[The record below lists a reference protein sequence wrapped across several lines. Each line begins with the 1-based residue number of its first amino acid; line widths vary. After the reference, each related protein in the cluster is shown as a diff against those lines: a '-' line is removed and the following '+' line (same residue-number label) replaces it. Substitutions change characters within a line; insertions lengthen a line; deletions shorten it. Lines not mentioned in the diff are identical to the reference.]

1 MTNLTILGLA
11 LLALGALVGLFQR
24 RWSLPALLLAL
35 AGAGLAAYGFFAAPT
50 EPGVAR
56 ETVLAS
62 DAEPGVTRSAQPQ
75 AAGADT
81 VAEHTIPGETR
92 PWVQEL
98 ARLIED
104 PETYPLFN
112 SGVAED
118 GLNAGDRY
126 YEYAK
131 LELSDRTL
139 DVVFLTRSPD
149 DPDVWMLHLEPGEGR
164 PPVATSEFGSVTV
177 LGQGEGYLL
186 FRIDDGPFAGDYLVW
201 AVGEDGEGGWAV
213 RIYTPAYLDREHAR
227 AQTVG

>member
-11 LLALGALVGLFQR
+11 LLALGALVGLLQR

-35 AGAGLAAYGFFAAPT
+35 AGTALAAYGFFAAPA
-50 EPGVAR
+50 EPGTAK

-62 DAEPGVTRSAQPQ
+62 DAEPGVTRSARPQ
-75 AAGADT
+75 AAGADAVAGHT
-81 VAEHTIPGETR
+81 VPGETR
-92 PWVQEL
+92 PWVHEL
-98 ARLIED
+98 ARLTRD
-104 PETYPLFN
+104 PEAYPLFN

-131 LELSDRTL
+131 LELPDRAL
-139 DVVFLTRSPD
+139 DVVFLTRSPN

-164 PPVATSEFGSVTV
+164 PPVATGEFGTVTV
-177 LGQGEGYLL
+177 IGQGEGYLL
-186 FRIDDGPFAGDYLVW
+186 FQIDDGPFAGNYLVW
-201 AVGEDGEGGWAV
+201 AVDEDGEGGWAV

-227 AQTVG
+227 AQPAG